1 MKESMPITSCFR
13 KEMNP
18 LANFCPNCGSP
29 IEETAKFCTTCGGAI
44 QQQTSP
50 SGNPANAQQ
59 APDSGKG
66 EVRLGLPAPGY
77 SDRVNHPEILA
88 AVKKNR
94 KASKIFLLFL
104 IPIPIIGFLV
114 YSFATGEMEPD
125 KAALYGGIVSG
136 VFLLFAI
143 FSFLRDRSA
152 NSYEAVVVEKKSE
165 LAYAHRNSG
174 EGERR
179 TEYITTV
186 RTTDG
191 KKKKIVEYEGSQIWA
206 YNYLE
211 PGDRFKYHPQFHF
224 PYERYDKTKA
234 PCLYCVSCGT
244 KNPVEADRC
253 KKCNLPLL
261 K

>member
-1 MKESMPITSCFR
+1 
-13 KEMNP
+13 MNL

-29 IEETAKFCTTCGGAI
+29 IEETAKFCTNCGGAI
-44 QQQTSP
+44 QSQQTPS

-59 APDSGKG
+59 ASDSGKG
-66 EVRLGLPAPGY
+66 EVRLGLPAPGF

-143 FSFLRDRSA
+143 FSFLL
-152 NSYEAVVVEKKSE
+152 V
-165 LAYAHRNSG
+165 
-174 EGERR
+174 
-179 TEYITTV
+179 
-186 RTTDG
+186 
-191 KKKKIVEYEGSQIWA
+191 
-206 YNYLE
+206 
-211 PGDRFKYHPQFHF
+211 PDRFP
-224 PYERYDKTKA
+224 DKLVFLLYSEAYRFGKA
-234 PCLYCVSCGT
+234 LSR
-244 KNPVEADRC
+244 E
-253 KKCNLPLL
+253 LPLL
-261 K
+261 VLRSFV